1 MFPVSR
7 SDGQETPAQTPDA
20 AQSGQIGPVN
30 WPTLRDHSTERDLQF
45 VAVIRAV
52 ADRQFVAIC
61 GTTLGRGRQRS
72 CEVL

>member
-1 MFPVSR
+1 
-7 SDGQETPAQTPDA
+7 
-20 AQSGQIGPVN
+20 VN